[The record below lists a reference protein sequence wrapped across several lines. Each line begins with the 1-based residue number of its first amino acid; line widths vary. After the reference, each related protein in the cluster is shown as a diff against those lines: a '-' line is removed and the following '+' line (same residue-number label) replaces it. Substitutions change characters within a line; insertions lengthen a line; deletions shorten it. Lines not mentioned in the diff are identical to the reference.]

1 MKSETSPLYFICDV
15 FPTFAVAFSTFRAEA
30 ILMYWRAKYQTARS
44 QYVVVKPPY
53 N

>member
-15 FPTFAVAFSTFRAEA
+15 FAAFAVAFSTFRAEA

-44 QYVVVKPPY
+44 QYVVA
-53 N
+53 